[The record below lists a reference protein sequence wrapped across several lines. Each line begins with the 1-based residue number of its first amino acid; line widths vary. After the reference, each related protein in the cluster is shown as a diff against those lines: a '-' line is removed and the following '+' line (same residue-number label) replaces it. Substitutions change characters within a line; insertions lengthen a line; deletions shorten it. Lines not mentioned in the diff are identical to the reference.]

1 MNTKAEEVKV
11 GSDRA
16 VVRRGAIA
24 GLLAGATLI
33 VLFFAMDLI
42 GGHPLATPT
51 FLAGVLFGDAM
62 AEAGSLQIGLYTVAH
77 FLVFILLGIV
87 AALFFTTFGVPRNLL
102 IGAAY
107 GLFACSAVFYPALI
121 MTGTDILAAPA
132 WPAVF
137 FGNVIAGMVIV
148 GYLHWASEEDGITG
162 LMALLRANPM
172 LRQGI
177 AAGLIGAGVVAVW
190 FLIVD
195 TVAGRPLFTPAALGS
210 AIFNGAAGPPGVEF
224 STTTLVGYSL
234 THIAAFLLAGVVASV
249 LVTQAEKAP
258 HLVFGIIILFVIVET
273 FFIFM
278 VAMLGTWLME
288 ELAWWS
294 VLVGNILAAISMGGY
309 LLKVHPVLRAE
320 LKDDKLWAEP

>member
-1 MNTKAEEVKV
+1 M
-11 GSDRA
+11 
-16 VVRRGAIA
+16 A

-33 VLFFAMDLI
+33 VVFFFMDLI
-42 GGHPLATPT
+42 GGQPLATPT
-51 FLAGVLFGDAM
+51 FLSGVLFGNAM
-62 AEAGSLQIGLYTVAH
+62 PEADPLRIGLYTAAH
-77 FLVFILLGIV
+77 FSVFIFLGII
-87 AALFFTTFGVPRNLL
+87 AALFFTTFGVPRNLM

-121 MTGTDILAAPA
+121 ITGTDILAAPA

-148 GYLHWASEEDGITG
+148 GYLHWVSDEDGVTG
-162 LMALLRANPM
+162 LLALMRTSQM

-177 AAGLIGAGVVAVW
+177 TAGMIGALVVAVW

-195 TVAGRPLFTPAALGS
+195 SVVGRPLFTPAALGS
-210 AIFNGAAGPPGVEF
+210 AFFNGAGGTLGVEF
-224 STTTLVGYSL
+224 STTTILGYTL
-234 THIAAFLLAGVVASV
+234 IHFAAFLLAGVVASV

-278 VAMLGTWLME
+278 VAMLSTWLME

-294 VLVGNILAAISMGGY
+294 VLVGNVLAAISMGGY
-309 LLKVHPVLRAE
+309 LLKVHPLLRAE
-320 LKDDKLWAEP
+320 LKDEVLWADP

>member
-1 MNTKAEEVKV
+1 MRFDGAI
-11 GSDRA
+11 
-16 VVRRGAIA
+16 VRRGAMA

-33 VLFFAMDLI
+33 VVFFALDLFA
-42 GGHPLATPT
+42 GRPLATPT
-51 FLAGVLFGDAM
+51 FLSGALLGDAM
-62 AEAGSLQIGLYTVAH
+62 PEASSARIGLYTAAH
-77 FLVFILLGIV
+77 FIVFIGLGIL
-87 AALFFTTFGVPRNLL
+87 AAVFFTTLGVPRNML

-121 MTGTDILAAPA
+121 ITGTDILAAPA

-148 GYLHWASEEDGITG
+148 GYLHWASEEEGVTG
-162 LMALLRANPM
+162 VLALLRTNPM
-172 LRQGI
+172 VRQGI
-177 AAGLIGAGVVAVW
+177 VAGLIGALVVAVW

-195 TVAGRPLFTPAALGS
+195 SIAGRALFTPAALGS
-210 AIFNGAAGPPGVEF
+210 AILNGTGPPPGVEF
-224 STTTLVGYSL
+224 STTTIIGYTL
-234 THIAAFLLAGVVASV
+234 IHFAAFLLAGVVASV

-294 VLVGNILAAISMGGY
+294 VLVGNLLAAVSMGGY
-309 LLKVHPVLRAE
+309 LLKVHPILRAE
-320 LKDDKLWAEP
+320 LKDEILWAEP